1 MGQLGLLLIRGGFW
15 IRVTWSNPV
24 GTSMA
29 RVLGR
34 VWWADF
40 NSPSGMNIWPA
51 CEAGYV
57 CPIRFGYVL
66 DYRVP
71 DSRIILWTKLGS
83 RRIPPV
89 SIHER
94 KRRPVKPAKV
104 FVVLREGVIV
114 CFEVPKAEGSSQV
127 LVHMIQGWLVLQ
139 IFLWAQERPREV
151 GTGVIWTKPCM

>member
-1 MGQLGLLLIRGGFW
+1 MGQLGLLLIRGRFW
-15 IRVTWSNPV
+15 IRVTRSNPV

-34 VWWADF
+34 VWWLDF
-40 NSPSGMNIWPA
+40 DSPSGMDIWSA
-51 CEAGYV
+51 CEAGNA
-57 CPIRFGYVL
+57 CPIWFSYVL
-66 DYRVP
+66 NYRVP
-71 DSRIILWTKLGS
+71 DSCVILRTKLGS

-94 KRRPVKPAKV
+94 KRRPVKSAKV

-127 LVHMIQGWLVLQ
+127 LVHMIQCWLVLQ

>member
-1 MGQLGLLLIRGGFW
+1 MGLLGLLLIRRGFW
-15 IRVTWSNPV
+15 IRVAWSNPV

-34 VWWADF
+34 VRWADF
-40 NSPSGMNIWPA
+40 NSPSGMDIWSV

-57 CPIRFGYVL
+57 CPIRFSYVL

-71 DSRIILWTKLGS
+71 DSRVILRTKLGS
-83 RRIPPV
+83 RGIPPV
-89 SIHER
+89 SVHKRE
-94 KRRPVKPAKV
+94 RRPVKPAKV

-151 GTGVIWTKPCM
+151 GTGMIWTKPCM